1 MRNEWSTNEVK
12 LCVLGSGSR
21 GNAILMQ
28 SRDTRIL
35 IDAGFAPRT
44 LVRRLASIGV
54 APQSIQAVVLTHE
67 HSDHSKGVAKS
78 AQHWGWNVY
87 ATHGTQLECGLLE
100 EFGAQTICPGI
111 DFQIGDVSMSVVRV
125 SHDASEPV
133 AFIATGQSTGVRA
146 GFVYD
151 LGVVTHS
158 LQTALDRVDILVLES
173 NHDGEMLRNGPY
185 PAVLKRRIAS
195 REGHLSN
202 RAAGVAAA
210 ECAHRGMSHIVLAHL
225 SETNNTPQAA
235 TDSMRLAL
243 RRTPFKGSIV
253 AAMQDVPSNA
263 ISADRA
269 AAFGP
274 AQLTLAL

>member
-1 MRNEWSTNEVK
+1 MK

-21 GNAILMQ
+21 GNAIIMQ

-44 LVRRLASIGV
+44 LARRLASIGV
-54 APQSIQAVVLTHE
+54 APESIQAVVLTHE
-67 HSDHSKGVAKS
+67 HTDHSRGAARS
-78 AQHWGWNVY
+78 AQQWGWSVY
-87 ATHGTQLECGLLE
+87 ATRGTQQQCGLLE
-100 EFGAQTICPGI
+100 EFGARTVCPGV
-111 DFQIGDVSMSVVRV
+111 DFQIGDVHMSVVSV
-125 SHDASEPV
+125 SHDATEPV
-133 AFIATGQSTGVRA
+133 AIIATAQSTGVRA

-158 LQTALDRVDILVLES
+158 LKQALDRVDILVLES

-185 PAVLKRRIAS
+185 PAMLKRRIAS

-210 ECAHRGMSHIVLAHL
+210 ECAHRGLSHVVLAHL
-225 SETNNTPQAA
+225 SETNNTPRTA
-235 TDSMRLAL
+235 TDCMRAAL

-253 AAMQDVPSNA
+253 AAMQDVPSNT